1 MTLTA
6 TSMIATPGICVAATR
21 ANKICGTVS
30 YNLKSVSDI
39 MYCPE
44 KVPKTLFEMAFIFEG
59 AHDNIY
65 HDDILILHFP
75 LGNFAKNL
83 FHKTL

>member
-44 KVPKTLFEMAFIFEG
+44 KVPKTLFEMAFIFKG
-59 AHDNIY
+59 AH
-65 HDDILILHFP
+65 DILILHFP
-75 LGNFAKNL
+75 LGNFAKNV
-83 FHKTL
+83 FHKTLQ